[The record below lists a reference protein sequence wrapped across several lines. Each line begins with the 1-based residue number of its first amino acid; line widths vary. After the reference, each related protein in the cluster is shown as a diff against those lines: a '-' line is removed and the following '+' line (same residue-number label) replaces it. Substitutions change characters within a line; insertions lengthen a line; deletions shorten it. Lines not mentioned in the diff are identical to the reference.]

1 MERRAP
7 RPVNNDVYHGLG
19 DRWYDA
25 HDDPV
30 ALLRAQARLHV
41 PWIADRLA
49 RAFGRR
55 RCRVLDVGCGA
66 GFVANGLAR
75 QGHEPYG
82 VDMAQSALDVAAR
95 HDRTGRA
102 RYVLGDALALPFAD
116 GMFDA
121 ACAMDV
127 LEHVEDKA
135 ALIAEVAR
143 VLGPG
148 GLFFFHTF
156 NRTWQSELVVIRG
169 VEWFVRNTPVD
180 LHVLRL
186 FMKPSELRAACGDSD
201 MRVLELR
208 GCAPARSPAFARM
221 LLTGTVGDDFA
232 FRFRRGDSTGYSG
245 VAEKLSTSETPR
257 SRASA

>member
-7 RPVNNDVYHGLG
+7 RPVNNGVYHGLG

-41 PWIADRLA
+41 PWIANRLA
-49 RAFGRR
+49 QTFDDRP
-55 RCRVLDVGCGA
+55 CRVLDVGCGA
-66 GFVANGLAR
+66 GFVANALALR
-75 QGHEPYG
+75 GHDAYG
-82 VDMAQSALDVAAR
+82 VDLAEAALEVAGR
-95 HDRTGRA
+95 HDCTGTA
-102 RYVLGDALALPFAD
+102 RYVRSDALALPFAD
-116 GMFDA
+116 GTFDA

-156 NRTWQSELVVIRG
+156 NRTWQSELVVVRG
-169 VEWFVRNTPVD
+169 VEWFVRNTPPD
-180 LHVLRL
+180 LHVSRL
-186 FMKPSELRAACGDSD
+186 FMTPAELRAACDASD
-201 MRVLELR
+201 LRVLELR
-208 GCAPARSPAFARM
+208 GCGPARSLAFARM
-221 LLTGTVGDDFA
+221 LLTGSVGDDVA
-232 FRFRRGDSTGYSG
+232 FRFRRRTGTGYSG
-245 VAEKLSTSETPR
+245 VAQRLSTRGPR